1 VREDGGLLTV
11 LGDVNGIALLAEA
24 HFDESCDLSVI
35 LDHENA
41 HCG

>member
-24 HFDESCDLSVI
+24 HFDEPCDLPVV
-35 LDHENA
+35 LDHENP
-41 HCG
+41 HRG